1 MSIANKA
8 KIERDG
14 FDSLRSSTRILYEQA
29 VEART
34 LMENVPVIYIKE
46 HYIDL
51 LTSLKPIYFNLS
63 RFPFLLK
70 NQISEH
76 RPLTKELMDPLNL
89 EYSKEQHIY
98 ETDLEL
104 LNTDAETLTT
114 TYNNFIVAL
123 KEYKDTERNGDSVNM
138 NRSIMASTFVSKLS
152 SMHERLHTHRGLT
165 EELILSYLDDHKNDD
180 DHDDDNDRHG
190 QNNMLRLLVLLL
202 AMGVVGVIIFLHSNR
217 NKGNQFGK

>member
-1 MSIANKA
+1 MSIMNKV

-14 FDSLRSSTRILYEQA
+14 FDSLRSRTLILFEQA
-29 VEART
+29 VQART
-34 LMENVPVIYIKE
+34 LLENVPVIYIKE
-46 HYIDL
+46 HYIEL

-63 RFPFLLK
+63 RFPLLLK
-70 NQISEH
+70 NQMREH

-123 KEYKDTERNGDSVNM
+123 KEYKDTERNGDSINM
-138 NRSIMASTFVSKLS
+138 NRSIMVSTFMSRLG
-152 SMHERLHTHRGLT
+152 SMHERLHTHRSLT
-165 EELILSYLDDHKNDD
+165 EELILSYLNDHKNDD
-180 DHDDDNDRHG
+180 DDDDDDQYDRHDQHGRHG
-190 QNNMLRLLVLLL
+190 QNNLLKLLVLLL
-202 AMGVVGVIIFLHSNR
+202 VMGVVGVIIFFTFR
-217 NKGNQFGK
+217 